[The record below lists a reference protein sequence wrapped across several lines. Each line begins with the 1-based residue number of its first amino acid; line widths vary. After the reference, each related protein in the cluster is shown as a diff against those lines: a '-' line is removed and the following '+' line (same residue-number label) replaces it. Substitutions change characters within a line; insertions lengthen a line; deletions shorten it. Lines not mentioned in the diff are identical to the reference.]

1 MLCIEAEFQISG
13 TDYICFNC
21 YKSHIAIIK
30 SLEGPDSSLND
41 LITIWQHKL
50 TEENDRVTQCLLHTI
65 IYVADEINN
74 CRAVLLPYASKAFL
88 EAYCES
94 SDNENDVP
102 ILECTEGTV
111 KFSSS
116 WLLKQLLTHLHSHME
131 HKCVHRK
138 FGIIL
143 FRKGGD
149 LLTSLSWALGR
160 AHTCSETTYTYT
172 NNLSGNESDVTDALI
187 LCRAATIVND
197 VLHHESAE
205 LFLSHLFTLILRHSY
220 MPKALRDCLLI
231 PIPKPSK
238 DPSLSDSYRPIALLH
253 QI

>member
-1 MLCIEAEFQISG
+1 MNLYRVNSIPYVQSCWQRG
-13 TDYICFNC
+13 
-21 YKSHIAIIK
+21 
-30 SLEGPDSSLND
+30 GDSSPKSPPLW
-41 LITIWQHKL
+41 LRH
-50 TEENDRVTQCLLHTI
+50 C
-65 IYVADEINN
+65 
-74 CRAVLLPYASKAFL
+74 KAFL

-116 WLLKQLLTHLHSHME
+116 WLLKQLLTHLHSHMQ

-172 NNLSGNESDVTDALI
+172 NNLSGNESDVTDASI

-197 VLHHESAE
+197 ILHHESAE

-220 MPKALRDCLLI
+220 MPKALCDCLLI
-231 PIPKPSK
+231 PIPKPNK
-238 DPSLSDSYRPIALLH
+238 DPSLSDSYRPIALAPNLSKVL
-253 QI
+253 